1 MEALYKNQ
9 INFISYLQRL
19 MQEGNFASTYKFA
32 FLHAIADICIEKNI
46 TNNEQLIIPFDDIV
60 DKLITLYWQHA
71 KPFSAETTVPL
82 AGGILLQNAGKQATI
97 ISDIASLQL
106 KGIKNLSQ
114 AKESALWSN
123 IYKNTLKTLKEGPLW
138 RLQVLSKQDNCF
150 LFPHT
155 KGRNYIELNKG
166 IAGCFRQFHDLV
178 VQLTRQGW
186 VNKIAKIPNNQTVVG
201 RAGELNDFLFG
212 DNRNSITQAVDVL
225 KEIQQGECFYC
236 HKPIKSNPEVDH
248 FIPFSKYSNDLAHNF
263 VLAHKSCN
271 GSKSDY
277 LAALPHRDNWESQNL
292 VNHKSTITNELSPYF
307 TCDPQRTNYVT
318 NWAYQIADNN
328 GSKFWLSPKEFV

>member
-19 MQEGNFASTYKFA
+19 MQEGNFSSTYKFA
-32 FLHAIADICIEKNI
+32 FLHAIADICIEKDIN
-46 TNNEQLIIPFDDIV
+46 NNEPLIIPFDEVV
-60 DKLITLYWQHA
+60 DKLILLYWQHA
-71 KPFSAETTVPL
+71 KPFSADKVQSLEEGV
-82 AGGILLQNAGKQATI
+82 LLQNAGKQAKI
-97 ISDIASLQL
+97 ISDIVSLQL
-106 KGIKNLSQ
+106 TGVRNLSQ
-114 AKESALWSN
+114 AKQSPLWPN

-138 RLQVLSKQDNCF
+138 RLQILSKQDDCF
-150 LFPHT
+150 LFPHI
-155 KGRNYIELNKG
+155 KNRNFIELNTG

-186 VNKIAKIPNNQTVVG
+186 VEKIAKIPNNQTVVG
-201 RAGELNDFLFG
+201 RAGELTDFLFG
-212 DNRNSITQAVDVL
+212 NNRSSIIQAVGVL

-236 HKPIKSNPEVDH
+236 HKPITSSPEVDH

-277 LAALPHRDNWESQNL
+277 LAAIPHRDNWEEQNL
-292 VNHKSTITNELSPYF
+292 VKHQTTLTNELSPYF
-307 TCDPQRTNYVT
+307 ACDPERTLFVT

-328 GSKFWLSPKEFV
+328 GSKLWLSSRAFV